1 MIQRIQSIY
10 LVLAG
15 IFSAFTCFVP
25 VATFNHTDGKGA
37 IWFHMSS
44 IEYYGSVLFES
55 LSEMTGR
62 HPWGLAV
69 MAALTTILAVVAI
82 FCFKNRKRQVKMV
95 NVCSL
100 INVVWYVAFAAYAFS
115 VKSRTAFD
123 LSLEVGCLFP
133 LLSLITLFLAK
144 RAIKHDEALVRAAD
158 RIR

>member
-25 VATFNHTDGKGA
+25 VATFANANGQA
-37 IWFHMSS
+37 PVWFHMSS
-44 IEYYGSVLFES
+44 IEYYGSVSFDS
-55 LSEMTGR
+55 LSEMASR

-69 MAALTTILAVVAI
+69 MAVIATIPAFVSI
-82 FCFKNRKRQVKMV
+82 FCFKNRKRQIKMANMATWG
-95 NVCSL
+95 NV
-100 INVVWYVAFAAYAFS
+100 IWYVAFAAYAFS
-115 VKSRTAFD
+115 VKSRLAFD
-123 LSLEVGCLFP
+123 FSFEVGCLFP

>member
-25 VATFNHTDGKGA
+25 VATFSHTNGNCV

-55 LSEMTGR
+55 LSEMAGR
-62 HPWGLAV
+62 HPWGLSV
-69 MAALTTILAVVAI
+69 MATLATIIAFIAI

-95 NVCSL
+95 NTCSL
-100 INVVWYVAFAAYAFS
+100 VNVVWYIALAAYAFS
-115 VKSRTAFD
+115 VKSRTSFD

-144 RAIKHDEALVRAAD
+144 RAIKYDEALVRAAD